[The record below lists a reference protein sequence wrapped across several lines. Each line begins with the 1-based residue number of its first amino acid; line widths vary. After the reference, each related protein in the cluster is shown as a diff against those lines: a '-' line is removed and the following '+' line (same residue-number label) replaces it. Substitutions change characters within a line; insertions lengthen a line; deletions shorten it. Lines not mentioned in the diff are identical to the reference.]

1 MDAGVSNKGE
11 VSSKV
16 TDGWFGCEA
25 STYAYELP
33 FTPSLGPVK
42 RVGVVSVPSVQRV
55 PSCDVAFQP
64 HQSSSK
70 PQPATGA
77 GVSSVGA
84 VPGQVVVVALRA
96 TSASASH
103 RILAARAQRTAADT
117 PV

>member
-16 TDGWFGCEA
+16 TDGWFGWLA
-25 STYAYELP
+25 STYAYPVP
-33 FTPSLGPVK
+33 FTPPLGPVK

-55 PSCDVAFQP
+55 PSFEVAFQP
-64 HQSSSK
+64 HQVSSK
-70 PQPATGA
+70 PQPATGD

-103 RILAARAQRTAADT
+103 RIVA
-117 PV
+117 PVRGRNAPQLS